1 MANKILIT
9 LDEPTEN
16 ALRKLA
22 EDSDTTM
29 SRVVRDLII
38 SKQSTDK
45 IEVEERAILASVRKT
60 ERDVQV
66 AIGVLNSIALGFPTL
81 SDALYQDPD
90 EHKHDILRG
99 AERAENAKIRKRI
112 QARNFSKN
120 GENVNEQ

>member
-9 LDEPTEN
+9 LDEPTQN

-22 EDSDTTM
+22 EDSGTNM

-45 IEVEERAILASVRKT
+45 IEVEERAILAAVRKT

-66 AIGVLNSIALGFPTL
+66 LIGVLNSIALGFPTL
-81 SDALYQDPD
+81 SDAPYQDPD

-112 QARNFSKN
+112 QARNFRKN
-120 GENVNEQ
+120 GEDVNE